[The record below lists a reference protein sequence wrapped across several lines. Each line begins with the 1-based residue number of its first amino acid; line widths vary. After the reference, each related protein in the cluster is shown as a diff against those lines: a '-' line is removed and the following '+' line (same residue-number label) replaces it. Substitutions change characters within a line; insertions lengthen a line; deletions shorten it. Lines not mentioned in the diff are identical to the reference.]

1 MTPLIELCVEG
12 VDGAV
17 TAAEAGADRV
27 ELCASLLE
35 GGLTPSLGT
44 LRATLAAVSIPVA
57 VMVRPRGGDFLY
69 SEREFASMLDD
80 VARFRDEGAACVVF
94 GCLNPDGTVDEAR
107 TARLAERASP
117 AEATFHR
124 AFDMT
129 ADPEAALEALIRCGV
144 TRVLTSGQAPSGMQG
159 LKLLKSLVE
168 QADGRIIIMGCGALR
183 PDTIGKV
190 RAGAGLSELHFS
202 AQTDLESGMEYRNNR
217 LAMGATPLSREFL
230 RLGTDPDLVRATI
243 KAARASRKTA

>member
-17 TAAEAGADRV
+17 TAAEAGADRI

-94 GCLNPDGTVDEAR
+94 GLSAGNLLTLPSLVIQRE
-107 TARLAERASP
+107 
-117 AEATFHR
+117 F
-124 AFDMT
+124 
-129 ADPEAALEALIRCGV
+129 EAASFGMLVGLSWAVSQFTYAFGPGLLGVIRDVTGNYTAPLILCAALDLAAAALI
-144 TRVLTSGQAPSGMQG
+144 L
-159 LKLLKSLVE
+159 
-168 QADGRIIIMGCGALR
+168 LR
-183 PDTIGKV
+183 PAKG
-190 RAGAGLSELHFS
+190 
-202 AQTDLESGMEYRNNR
+202 
-217 LAMGATPLSREFL
+217 
-230 RLGTDPDLVRATI
+230 
-243 KAARASRKTA
+243 